1 MPQNQINDIDE
12 TACLTADFD
21 RHHAL
26 ILSFKEK
33 ISALQAKFQSY
44 NLFLLNIDFY

>member
-1 MPQNQINDIDE
+1 MNKGEKNPEILSNLMPQNQINDIDE

-26 ILSFKEK
+26 I
-33 ISALQAKFQSY
+33 
-44 NLFLLNIDFY
+44 